1 MSDKSKKDQS
11 AARSSLLPEE
21 LAYVRAATS
30 AWERKPSVAY
40 RIMSCSIIAFFIFLL
55 VWAALAEV
63 DEVARAEG
71 QVVASQRIQ
80 AIQNLE
86 GGILSE
92 LFVQEGQLVA
102 QGDILARLDNEM
114 AAASYR
120 DAVNRALGHLT
131 VIVRLQAELERKP
144 PVFTNVLAW
153 LAELTGAPLG
163 AEVQAHAAQIFQ
175 DQTAA
180 WQARALQQEAELS
193 LLRSQYE
200 QRVLEVEEQ
209 TARLR
214 QVEGNLAITME
225 KIAMLR
231 PLMKSGSYSR
241 VEFMKLQSQ
250 EVALTGERDSLNAAL
265 PRAVTAANEAA
276 QRMTFRSAELNTVI
290 TDEIN
295 KRRQEL
301 ASIRENIS
309 AGGDSQP
316 LDIFM
321 ARKRAAHTG
330 PGGGTGG
337 HFYGTHGACRP
348 PSYIRPA
355 LQYRELSCAYR
366 GQPHES
372 GNRKSR
378 SASQGV
384 RHRSGASNRC

>member
-1 MSDKSKKDQS
+1 MSDNSKKGQS

-21 LAYVRAATS
+21 LGYARATTS

-102 QGDILARLDNEM
+102 QGDVLARLDNEM

-144 PVFTNVLAW
+144 PVFTHVLAW
-153 LAELTGAPLG
+153 LSELTGAPLS
-163 AEVQAHAAQIFQ
+163 AEIQAHAAQVFQ

-193 LLRSQYE
+193 LLRSQYD

-276 QRMTFRSAELNTVI
+276 QRMTFRGAELNTAI

-295 KRRQEL
+295 KRRLEL

-309 AGGDSQP
+309 AGGDRVTRTELRSP
-316 LDIFM
+316 V
-321 ARKRAAHTG
+321 
-330 PGGGTGG
+330 
-337 HFYGTHGACRP
+337 
-348 PSYIRPA
+348 
-355 LQYRELSCAYR
+355 REI
-366 GQPHES
+366 
-372 GNRKSR
+372 
-378 SASQGV
+378 
-384 RHRSGASNRC
+384 